1 MIRKFFVIAAI
12 AVPASF
18 YAQTQPVS
26 ARPAPA
32 QSGTIVVPST
42 NIYVVGGGLYGGG
55 VYVAPGGTSS
65 TESAAGISL
74 AGQSGISINQPF
86 DLGVRIT
93 PTAPVYGD
101 SSAGPGSYTGT
112 EAAAEASG
120 RAVND
125 LGPSYFEGSMPNASA
140 APTMSLGEIAAQY
153 RANRPQNIRTYTNAD
168 AERLG
173 NKISVAG
180 APIAEG
186 ALSSNAPNVVAQNRP
201 APSPAAQPPVPKE
214 KPEPAANAT
223 TPETSPANPPETKT
237 TRLPATSTFLPLLGL
252 VGLLSGAIGFWIR
265 SFLR

>member
-55 VYVAPGGTSS
+55 VYVAPSGISS

-74 AGQSGISINQPF
+74 AGQAGISINQPF
-86 DLGVRIT
+86 DLGLQVT
-93 PTAPVYGD
+93 PTGPEYGYYG
-101 SSAGPGSYTGT
+101 APGSYTGT
-112 EAAAEASG
+112 EAVAEQSG

-125 LGPSYFEGSMPNASA
+125 LGPSYFGGSMPNASA
-140 APTMSLGEIAAQY
+140 VPTMSLGEIAAQY

-173 NKISVAG
+173 NKIGVAG

-186 ALSSNAPNVVAQNRP
+186 ALSSNAPNMIAQNRP

-214 KPEPAANAT
+214 KPEPAAKAT
-223 TPETSPANPPETKT
+223 TPETTPANPPKTKT

-265 SFLR
+265 KFLR